1 MRKEIK
7 GDLCSLKVL
16 VCMLPYYLLF
26 PFPPLQF
33 QPQCPFFPPKYD
45 SIDRSTFKPLCRPVI
60 PNQPCIPVHSIPQTA
75 EAGST
80 GCLGSNRMECSVHLV
95 A

>member
-1 MRKEIK
+1 MEWR
-7 GDLCSLKVL
+7 GMQCSPCSLKVL

-33 QPQCPFFPPKYD
+33 HFPPKYG
-45 SIDRSTFKPLCRPVI
+45 SIDRSTFKTLGR
-60 PNQPCIPVHSIPQTA
+60 PCIPVHFIPQTV

-80 GCLGSNRMECSVHLV
+80 GCLGSNRMKCSVHLV

>member
-1 MRKEIK
+1 MEWR
-7 GDLCSLKVL
+7 GMQCSPCSLKVL

-26 PFPPLQF
+26 PFPPSQF
-33 QPQCPFFPPKYD
+33 QPHCPFFPPKYG
-45 SIDRSTFKPLCRPVI
+45 SIDRSTFKTLGR
-60 PNQPCIPVHSIPQTA
+60 PCIPVHAIPQTA

-80 GCLGSNRMECSVHLV
+80 GCLGSNRIECSVHLV